1 MNIKILYITLII
13 FCNLL
18 FLNVNYSFSDE
29 KNIFLYRYLWNEMAL
44 PCAGC
49 HSANKASSIPSL
61 CGLEEQYI
69 YTALVDYKLGK
80 RDNYL
85 MQIIAKGYTDEKIK
99 KLSKY
104 FASKNLNRSCK

>member
-1 MNIKILYITLII
+1 MNIKILSIILII

-29 KNIFLYRYLWNEMAL
+29 ENMVLYRYLWNEMAL